1 MASHRQLYNKPA
13 NVRGFMG
20 PNVRR
25 WGWRMCT
32 GTRVTIGYVRVV
44 LRAGEDEHV
53 RLVGDLCVN
62 LEGEFRKDDVNGFW
76 GW

>member
-1 MASHRQLYNKPA
+1 
-13 NVRGFMG
+13 
-20 PNVRR
+20 
-25 WGWRMCT
+25 MCT